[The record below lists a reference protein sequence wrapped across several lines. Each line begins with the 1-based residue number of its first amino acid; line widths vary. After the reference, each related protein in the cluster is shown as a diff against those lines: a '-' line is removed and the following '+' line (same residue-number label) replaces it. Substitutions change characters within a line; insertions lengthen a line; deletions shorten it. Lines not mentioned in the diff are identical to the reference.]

1 MVNKFKSERGSITVY
16 VLVAMLFLLA
26 IVTGKY
32 LLANRQLESQISAL
46 KSIQTVYDRPV
57 TDDGTVVDSPSP
69 STSTSTS
76 TSNSPSTSTSPST
89 SPAEDD
95 VSDPDKIN
103 PSTIGDTSV
112 VIPIYNAD
120 AFTFFRT
127 GSTKPYYIYQ
137 EGAMYV
143 GGSNKKYKLM
153 SDIKVEFN
161 QSTLYGDSFL
171 SKIDFNN
178 HAIATNDDNFFWG
191 YQKWNHKWWYD
202 SGLDR

>member
-1 MVNKFKSERGSITVY
+1 MFNKFKGERGSITVY
-16 VLVAMLFLLA
+16 VLVAMLFLLV
-26 IVTGKY
+26 IVTEKY

-46 KSIQTVYDRPV
+46 KNIQTVYDRPV
-57 TDDGTVVDSPSP
+57 TDDGAVVDSPFP
-69 STSTSTS
+69 STSLSTTTSSNTSTS
-76 TSNSPSTSTSPST
+76 S
-89 SPAEDD
+89 SPAADD
-95 VSDPDKIN
+95 TSDPDKIN
-103 PSTIGDTSV
+103 PSKIDDTSV

-127 GSTKPYYIYQ
+127 GSTTPYYIYQ

-153 SDIKVEFN
+153 SDIKVKFN
-161 QSTLYGDSFL
+161 QSTLYSDSFL

-202 SGLDR
+202 QSLDQ

>member
-57 TDDGTVVDSPSP
+57 TDDGTSADSSSP
-69 STSTSTS
+69 
-76 TSNSPSTSTSPST
+76 STSPST
-89 SPAEDD
+89 SPSNSSSTNTSPATDD

-103 PSTIGDTSV
+103 PSIIDDTNV

-120 AFTFFRT
+120 AFTYFRS

-161 QSTLYGDSFL
+161 QSTLYWDSFL

-178 HAIATNDDNFFWG
+178 HAIATYDDNFFWG

>member
-1 MVNKFKSERGSITVY
+1 MVNKFKNERGSITVY

-57 TDDGTVVDSPSP
+57 TDDGTSADSSSP
-69 STSTSTS
+69 L
-76 TSNSPSTSTSPST
+76 TSPST
-89 SPAEDD
+89 SPSNSSSTNTSPATDD

-103 PSTIGDTSV
+103 PSTIDDTNV

-120 AFTFFRT
+120 AFTYFRS

-161 QSTLYGDSFL
+161 QSTLYWDSFL